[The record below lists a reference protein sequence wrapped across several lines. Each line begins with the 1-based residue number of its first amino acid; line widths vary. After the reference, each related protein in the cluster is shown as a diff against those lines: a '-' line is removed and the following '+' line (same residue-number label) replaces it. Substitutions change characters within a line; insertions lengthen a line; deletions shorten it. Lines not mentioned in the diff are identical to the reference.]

1 MNSFFSFVS
10 EKVGGSGSA
19 ATVKKATVTPSDSI
33 EKVLENKNGLLIV
46 PCDKNLSF
54 HVSRYKDAEMFAAR
68 HINEL
73 TPSSNKLVYI
83 RLDAAQRGLGSGSC
97 GPQTLP
103 KYQVNGGSYRI
114 AFWLKPV
121 RQSK

>member
-10 EKVGGSGSA
+10 EKDSRSESA

-54 HVSRYKDAEMFAAR
+54 HVSRYKDAEIFSAR

-73 TPSSNKLVYI
+73 TPTSANPVYI
-83 RLDAAQRGLGSGSC
+83 RLDTAQRGLGTGSC

-103 KYQVNGGSYRI
+103 RYQVNGGSYRI
-114 AFWLKPV
+114 SFWLIPIGH
-121 RQSK
+121 SK